1 MTLFTGRRSVS
12 ISESH
17 FENVLWAHFLCF
29 TTSGVWMRKAWL
41 LACLHSHEF
50 SCPYC
55 ATAHHEQDTK
65 CLRMSLVS
73 PFPGLLPFSGT
84 GKVKKMN
91 NIKLAENTL
100 GQRIKAQRI
109 KMGYTQEQLAEE
121 MCVPKSTI
129 SAYENDKVDIKSSVI
144 VELSNKLGTIPNYL
158 LGFEKKNDFSDS
170 IAALVSNVTEDKVR
184 TLIFK
189 QIRSILDCFTV

>member
-1 MTLFTGRRSVS
+1 
-12 ISESH
+12 
-17 FENVLWAHFLCF
+17 
-29 TTSGVWMRKAWL
+29 
-41 LACLHSHEF
+41 
-50 SCPYC
+50 
-55 ATAHHEQDTK
+55 
-65 CLRMSLVS
+65 
-73 PFPGLLPFSGT
+73 
-84 GKVKKMN
+84 MN

-121 MCVPKSTI
+121 MCVHKSTI

-144 VELSNKLGTIPNYL
+144 VELSNKLGTTPNYL
-158 LGFEKKNDFSDS
+158 LGFEKENDFSDS
-170 IAALVSNVTEDKVR
+170 IAALVSNVTEYKVR